1 MTFMMG
7 EMDWSDYEELRDV
20 LERAKACSERGE
32 EKLAWALVNEAIG
45 HLRVK
50 LSTYSCPKCGSKDLL
65 SGGTSVA
72 LAVCPKYIC
81 KKCDMEFTRA
91 EPP

>member
-1 MTFMMG
+1 MG
-7 EMDWSDYEELRDV
+7 EMDWSDYEELMSA

-32 EKLAWALVNEAIG
+32 EKLAWTLVNEAIG

-50 LSTYSCPKCGSKDLL
+50 LTTYTCPKCGSKDLMS
-65 SGGTSVA
+65 SGTGVA
-72 LAVCPKYIC
+72 LSVCPKYVC
-81 KKCDMEFTRA
+81 KKCDLEFMRA

>member
-1 MTFMMG
+1 MG
-7 EMDWSDYEELRDV
+7 AMDWSDYEELMSA

-32 EKLAWALVNEAIG
+32 EKLAWTLVNEAIG

-50 LSTYSCPKCGSKDLL
+50 LSTYTCPKCGSKDLT
-65 SGGTSVA
+65 SSGTSVA
-72 LAVCPKYIC
+72 LAVCPKYVC
-81 KKCDMEFTRA
+81 KKCDLEFTRA